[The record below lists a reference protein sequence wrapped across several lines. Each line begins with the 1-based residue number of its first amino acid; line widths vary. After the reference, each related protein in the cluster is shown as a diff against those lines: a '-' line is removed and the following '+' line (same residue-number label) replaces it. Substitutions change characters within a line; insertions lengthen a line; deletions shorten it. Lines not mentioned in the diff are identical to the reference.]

1 MSTET
6 ASVASVTPSYRRNGK
21 LFSCEPVHV
30 ANYVATMVLP
40 FAADA
45 PAVTNQSN
53 ASITLLPAR
62 ITWSRA
68 HPNTLSSLIGA
79 TLERSGESSGKYRD
93 ELAGF
98 VGLPPSQPS
107 GVSRPWSYLAIPE
120 TTYGS
125 AVQ

>member
-6 ASVASVTPSYRRNGK
+6 ASVASVTPSYRR
-21 LFSCEPVHV
+21 VDV
-30 ANYVATMVLP
+30 ANYVATMLDE
-40 FAADA
+40 A
-45 PAVTNQSN
+45 
-53 ASITLLPAR
+53 AR